1 MSGLEGKTAFITGGA
16 SGIGL
21 ATAERFAACGSA
33 VVIAD
38 LPSSQGEARSAELR
52 DRGFRSAFI
61 PLDVTDE
68 DGVRAALARARMDFG
83 GVHAIIASAGVRGA
97 ERALVEL
104 NFADWRR
111 VMFINL
117 DGLFLTLKHGIPALI
132 ASGGGTVVVVSSI
145 AGQGGEP
152 GWSPYAASKAAATSL
167 MRTAALESI
176 KQGVRINSVLPGYVD
191 TPMKEIFTQSSSV
204 REGFLKSL
212 QPIGRLAT
220 PEEVAEVIQFLSTD
234 QSAFLVGVSVPV
246 DGGLTARATNRG

>member
-21 ATAERFAACGSA
+21 ATAERFAACGAA

-38 LPSSQGEARSAELR
+38 LPSSQGAARAAELR
-52 DRGFRSAFI
+52 DRGLRSVFM
-61 PLDVTDE
+61 PLDVTNEDE
-68 DGVRAALARARMDFG
+68 VRDAFIQAQADFG
-83 GVHAIIASAGVRGA
+83 GVHVIVASAGVRGA
-97 ERALVEL
+97 EGTLVDLEL
-104 NFADWRR
+104 EDWRR
-111 VMFINL
+111 VMLVNL

-145 AGQGGEP
+145 AGQGGDP
-152 GWSPYAASKAAATSL
+152 GWSAYCASKAAATNL

-176 KQGVRINSVLPGYVD
+176 KQGVRINAVSPGYVD
-191 TPMKEIFTQSSSV
+191 TPMKEAFTHSSSV

-220 PEEVAEVIQFLSTD
+220 PEEVTDVIQFLSTD
-234 QSAFLVGVSVPV
+234 QSAFMVGATVTV

>member
-1 MSGLEGKTAFITGGA
+1 MNGLEGKTAFITGGA

-21 ATAERFAACGSA
+21 ATAERFAAGGAA

-38 LPSSQGEARSAELR
+38 LPSSEGETRAEEFR

-68 DGVRAALARARMDFG
+68 DEVRAALAQAQIEFG
-83 GVHAIIASAGVRGA
+83 GVHAIVASAGIRGA
-97 ERALVEL
+97 ERPLVEL
-104 NFADWRR
+104 EFADWRR
-111 VMFINL
+111 VMLINL
-117 DGLFLTLKHGIPALI
+117 DGLFLTLKYGIPALI
-132 ASGGGTVVVVSSI
+132 GSGGGTVVVVSSI

-152 GWSPYAASKAAATSL
+152 GWSPYAASKAAVTNL

-176 KQGVRINSVLPGYVD
+176 KQGVRINSVSPGYVD
-191 TPMKEIFTQSSSV
+191 TPMKEVFTHSSSV
-204 REGFLKSL
+204 REAFLKSL